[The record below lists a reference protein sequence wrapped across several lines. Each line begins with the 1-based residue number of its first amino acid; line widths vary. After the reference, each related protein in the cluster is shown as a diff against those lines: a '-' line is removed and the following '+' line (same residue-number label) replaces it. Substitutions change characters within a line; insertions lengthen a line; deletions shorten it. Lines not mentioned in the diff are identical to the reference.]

1 MKGLEDGAVGSGS
14 GQRLF
19 LCATCAGI
27 TRCFCSAAHLSS
39 SLEFLQ
45 RSPII
50 PSFCTHI
57 RKAPLVALTISPHL
71 NSSFPKEYQQ
81 IISEIIES

>member
-1 MKGLEDGAVGSGS
+1 MKGLEDGAVGGGS

-19 LCATCAGI
+19 LRATCAGI

-39 SLEFLQ
+39 SPEFLQ

-50 PSFCTHI
+50 PSFCTRIH
-57 RKAPLVALTISPHL
+57 KALLVALTISPHL
-71 NSSFPKEYQQ
+71 NSSFPKEYQL